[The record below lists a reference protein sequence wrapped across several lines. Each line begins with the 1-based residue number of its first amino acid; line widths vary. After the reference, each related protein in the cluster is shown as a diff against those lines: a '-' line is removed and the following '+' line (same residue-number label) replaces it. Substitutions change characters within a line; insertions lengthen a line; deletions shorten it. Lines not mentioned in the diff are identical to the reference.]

1 MRVSVAASAEIEVM
15 PKVETFYV
23 WVEIDPYFGERV
35 IFFSGLPLASNSRN
49 VIGGLGPAVR
59 AYVAKRGTRAKLL
72 AMTARFELEEIDG
85 SGG

>member
-1 MRVSVAASAEIEVM
+1 MSVGVAVRAEIEVL

-35 IFFSGLPLASNSRN
+35 IYFSGLPLTSNSRDT
-49 VIGGLGPAVR
+49 IGRLGPAVR
-59 AYVAKRGTRAKLL
+59 AYVEKRGTKAKLL

-85 SGG
+85 S